1 MVKYPKP
8 KYGTISPSTVR
19 RKESGERWEYK
30 SFTIYEGEA
39 YYSYDPP
46 IHGSFG
52 QTRACW
58 IVTKNRETFMVK
70 DGNKDAVRKELGA
83 ECNSSSS
90 SEEAF
95 GTSRRTSFRNNRR
108 ITMKRRKQWQKP

>member
-30 SFTIYEGEA
+30 GFAIYEGEA
-39 YYSYDPP
+39 YYSFDQP
-46 IHGSFG
+46 INDSFG
-52 QTRACW
+52 QTRDCW
-58 IVTKNRETFMVK
+58 VVTRNKETFMVK

-83 ECNSSSS
+83 ECDSSSS

-95 GTSRRTSFRNNRR
+95 GTSRRTSRTSFRR